1 MKRKEPPALDYKLL
15 TTKPKGESAPDM
27 MARLL
32 AVRTP
37 VRALCKSV
45 PMAALVDCLAMQKA
59 TAVSIWRPRN
69 KGQPD
74 AEFRL
79 LMVDEKTYAEVLEY
93 FRTTRHAREAT
104 PADFGAGDA

>member
-1 MKRKEPPALDYKLL
+1 MKAKPAPPLDYKLL
-15 TTKPKGESAPDM
+15 TTKAPSEPTTAM

-32 AVRTP
+32 AVRAP
-37 VRALCKSV
+37 VRALCKSAH
-45 PMAALVDCLAMQKA
+45 MAALVDCLMMQKA
-59 TAVSIWRPRN
+59 TAVSVWRTGN

-79 LMVDEKTYAEVLEY
+79 LIVDEATYAEVLEY
-93 FRTTRHAREAT
+93 LRATRATREAT